1 MAEIYQYSVAIL
13 IGVAIFGAILGVLRL
28 RHNRQMRSAEGLI
41 RRLEGT
47 AVPSLEGDD
56 SPEKAL
62 QDDEILPARPS
73 LYGIPYLAWI
83 ITSLVIPSVF
93 LILFFE
99 NLTDPYSPPPVQTE
113 AWIAYRAP
121 AAFEF
126 RGKQFP
132 RHELLIPKGKLVT
145 DSDRSVVQEA
155 LRNRESVGPENVL
168 GTLLILTI
176 FTLILLYHTNFLYP
190 SSTEKNKNLILIYLT
205 ILIVLVCAKVALFY
219 EVFSPYLIPVPWA
232 GLMIT
237 VLINRRIVPLIMLIT
252 LIFVSLAS
260 QFDFGLFLVLLSGG
274 LVSGSWV
281 RQARRRSEL
290 MAASVMVGLVM
301 AFVFLCELVLTG
313 GGLFDA
319 FPNAVAALTNGIIAA
334 LLTLIFLPI
343 FERLFDFTSPFRLME
358 LLDLNTPVLKEL
370 FFKAPGTYQHSMAVA
385 NIAESVAN
393 EIGANGLLVRVGAYY
408 HDIGKMFSPEYFI
421 ENQVGGENL
430 HEKLGLVA
438 SAAVLRSHVT
448 MGVQLARQIKLPGAV
463 EDFIPQ
469 HHGTS
474 TIDYFYYKSKEL
486 ESEIKSE
493 RVFKYPGPKP
503 QSRETAIVMIVDSC
517 EAACRVLESRD
528 DEAVRQLVSRI
539 VNRKLEQ
546 GELDQSGLTI
556 GELKKIEDTVTH
568 ILKSTG
574 HRRIA
579 YPSDSESARKEEPRE
594 SSLRVVRRRGTA
606 EKESSG

>member
-13 IGVAIFGAILGVLRL
+13 IGVVIFGAILGFLRL
-28 RHNRQMRSAEGLI
+28 QHARKMRSAEGLI
-41 RRLEGT
+41 RKMEGT
-47 AVPSLEGDD
+47 AVPVVDGEGW
-56 SPEKAL
+56 SVKSL
-62 QDDEILPARPS
+62 QDEEILPARLA

-99 NLTDPYSPPPVQTE
+99 NLTNPYSPPAVQSE

-121 AAFEF
+121 AAFKF

-132 RHELLIPKGKLVT
+132 RHALLIPKGKLVT
-145 DSDRSVVQEA
+145 ESDRRVVQEA
-155 LRNRESVGPENVL
+155 LRNREGVRPESVL
-168 GTLLILTI
+168 GTLLIVAI
-176 FTLILLYHTNFLYP
+176 FTLILLYHTNILYP
-190 SSTEKNKNLILIYLT
+190 RSTEKNKNLILIYLT

-290 MAASVMVGLVM
+290 MAASFMVGLVM
-301 AFVFLCELVLTG
+301 VFVYLCELVLTG

-319 FPNAVAALTNGIIAA
+319 FPNAVAALANGIVAA

-358 LLDLNTPVLKEL
+358 LLDLNAPVLKEL
-370 FFKAPGTYQHSMAVA
+370 FFKAPGTYQHSLAVA
-385 NIAESVAN
+385 NISENVAN
-393 EIGANGLLVRVGAYY
+393 EIGANGLLVRVGSYY
-408 HDIGKMFSPEYFI
+408 HDIGKMFRPEYFI
-421 ENQVGGENL
+421 ENQMAGENL

-448 MGVQLARQIKLPGAV
+448 MGVQLARKIGLPGAV
-463 EDFIPQ
+463 EEFIPQ

-474 TIDYFYYKSKEL
+474 TIDYFYFKSKEL

-503 QSRETAIVMIVDSC
+503 QSKETAIVMIVDSC
-517 EAACRVLESRD
+517 EAACRLLESRD
-528 DEAVRQLVSRI
+528 DETVRKLVSRI
-539 VNRKLEQ
+539 VNRKMEQ

-568 ILKSTG
+568 VLKSTG

-579 YPSDSESARKEEPRE
+579 YPSDSVPDQEGKSRD
-594 SSLRVVRRRGTA
+594 SSLRVVRRRGA
-606 EKESSG
+606 REKQSSG

>member
-1 MAEIYQYSVAIL
+1 MAEIYQYLVAIL
-13 IGVAIFGAILGVLRL
+13 IGVAIFGAVLGFLRL
-28 RHNRQMRSAEGLI
+28 RHASQMRSAEGLI
-41 RRLEGT
+41 RKLEGT
-47 AVPSLEGDD
+47 AVSDLEGGDL
-56 SPEKAL
+56 SEKSFS
-62 QDDEILPARPS
+62 DEILPARPS

-99 NLTDPYSPPPVQTE
+99 NLTDPYAPPAVQSE
-113 AWIAYRAP
+113 SWIAYRAP

-126 RGKQFP
+126 QGQQFP
-132 RHELLIPKGKLVT
+132 RHELLIPKGKRVT
-145 DSDRSVVQEA
+145 EADRKLVQEA
-155 LRNRESVGPENVL
+155 LRNREGVGPENVL

-190 SSTEKNKNLILIYLT
+190 RSTEKNKNLILIYLM

-219 EVFSPYLIPVPWA
+219 EVFSPYLIPIPWA

-334 LLTLIFLPI
+334 LLTMIFLPI
-343 FERLFDFTSPFRLME
+343 VERLFDFTSPFRLME
-358 LLDLNTPVLKEL
+358 LLDLNAPVLKEL

-385 NIAESVAN
+385 NISASVAN
-393 EIGANGLLVRVGAYY
+393 AIGANGLLVRVGSYY
-408 HDIGKMFSPEYFI
+408 HDIGKMFIPEYFI
-421 ENQVGGENL
+421 ENQVAGENR
-430 HEKLGLVA
+430 HENLGLVA

-448 MGVQLARQIKLPGAV
+448 RGVQLAREIGLPGAV

-474 TIDYFYYKSKEL
+474 TIDYFYHKSKL

-503 QSRETAIVMIVDSC
+503 QSKETAIVMIVDSC
-517 EAACRVLESRD
+517 EAACRVVESRD
-528 DEAVRQLVSRI
+528 DETIRKLVSRI

-556 GELKKIEDTVTH
+556 GELKRIEDTVTH
-568 ILKSTG
+568 ILKSTA
-574 HRRIA
+574 HHRIA
-579 YPSDSESARKEEPRE
+579 YPSDSESPQKDESRE
-594 SSLRVVRRRGTA
+594 SSLRVVRRRGDA
-606 EKESSG
+606 GRESSG

>member
-13 IGVAIFGAILGVLRL
+13 IWVAIFGAILGLLRL
-28 RHNRQMRSAEGLI
+28 RHARKMRSAEGLI
-41 RRLEGT
+41 RKLEGT
-47 AVPSLEGDD
+47 AVRDPEGDK
-56 SPEKAL
+56 SAEKGF
-62 QDDEILPARPS
+62 QDEEILAARPS

-83 ITSLVIPSVF
+83 ITSLLIPSVF

-99 NLTDPYSPPPVQTE
+99 NLTNPYSSPAAQTE

-126 RGKQFP
+126 QGKQFP
-132 RHELLIPKGKLVT
+132 RHDLLIPKGKLVT
-145 DSDRSVVQEA
+145 DADHRLVREA
-155 LRNRESVGPENVL
+155 LRNRERVGPERVL
-168 GTLLILTI
+168 GTLLIVTI
-176 FTLILLYHTNFLYP
+176 FTLILLYHINFLYP
-190 SSTEKNKNLILIYLT
+190 RSTEKNKNLILIYLT

-260 QFDFGLFLVLLSGG
+260 LFDFRLFLVLLSGG

-290 MAASVMVGLVM
+290 MAASLMVGLVM
-301 AFVFLCELVLTG
+301 AFVFLCELSLTG
-313 GGLFDA
+313 GGLSDA
-319 FPNAVAALTNGIIAA
+319 FPDALAALTNGIIAA
-334 LLTLIFLPI
+334 LLTLIFLPV

-358 LLDLNTPVLKEL
+358 LLDLNVPVLKEL

-385 NIAESVAN
+385 NISESVAN
-393 EIGANGLLVRVGAYY
+393 EIGANSLLVRVGSYY
-408 HDIGKMFSPEYFI
+408 HDIGKMFSPEFFI
-421 ENQVGGENL
+421 ENQVAGENL
-430 HEKLGLVA
+430 HESLGLVA
-438 SAAVLRSHVT
+438 SAAIIRSHVT
-448 MGVQLARQIKLPGAV
+448 RGVQLARQIGLPGAV

-474 TIDYFYYKSKEL
+474 TIDYFYHKSKQL

-503 QSRETAIVMIVDSC
+503 QSRETAVVMIVDSC
-517 EAACRVLESRD
+517 EAACRVVESRD
-528 DEAVRQLVSRI
+528 DQTIRNLVSRI
-539 VNRKLEQ
+539 VQRKLEQ

-574 HRRIA
+574 HHRIA
-579 YPSDSESARKEEPRE
+579 YPSDSGSPRE
-594 SSLRVVRRRGTA
+594 EESRNPSLRVVSRRGA
-606 EKESSG
+606 AGKQSPD